1 MNRARDRLA
10 GATIA
15 VMLQLGFV
23 TVFIYSLPLIVPVK
37 RRAQEITFFLP
48 HLRDAAKP
56 VPGPARARPSRLP
69 PPATP
74 PSILPP
80 LAVPP
85 VAAPPESDLRA
96 FGRQLFGCAPEN
108 RNTLT
113 PDERARCSG
122 FARVPRDRDR
132 VGEPPS
138 LVKDPARRA
147 AELAARNTPA
157 RVALAGVCS
166 GMSAPARA
174 GMPMK
179 NMAMT
184 DMPMTGMPMA
194 GVNDMAMPCGQHAPA
209 HKAPCE
215 RQCCS
220 CVLGAAALAGGPLAV
235 ASLALPTFRSSWP
248 LTLRPDGRTQKPAL
262 PPPRA

>member
-85 VAAPPESDLRA
+85 VAVPPESDLRA

-157 RVALAGVCS
+157 RVPCVTLTSRSLGFAGAQDTGV
-166 GMSAPARA
+166 
-174 GMPMK
+174 
-179 NMAMT
+179 MA
-184 DMPMTGMPMA
+184 DPL
-194 GVNDMAMPCGQHAPA
+194 
-209 HKAPCE
+209 
-215 RQCCS
+215 
-220 CVLGAAALAGGPLAV
+220 CVLKGWIDGFGG
-235 ASLALPTFRSSWP
+235 
-248 LTLRPDGRTQKPAL
+248 L
-262 PPPRA
+262 PP